1 LSITAWRIIK
11 RKNLKT
17 AFTGE
22 GSRLYGGRWN
32 SLGTTLVYTAESQSL
47 AALEMLVHLD
57 SSELLEQY
65 VFVEVGIDDSF
76 ITNVEVSQLPK
87 NWRADPAP
95 VKLRAIGD
103 AWVAAGASASL
114 RIPSALIPAESN
126 YLLNPR
132 HPDFPN
138 LSISKPLSF
147 RFDRRLTEKS

>member
-1 LSITAWRIIK
+1 LRITAWRILK

-22 GSRLYGGRWN
+22 GARLYGGRWN
-32 SLGTTLVYTAESQSL
+32 SLGTRLVYTAESQSL

-57 SSELLEQY
+57 SSELLGQY
-65 VFVEVGIDDSF
+65 VFFEVGIDESF
-76 ITNVEVSQLPK
+76 ITNFEISQLPK
-87 NWRADPAP
+87 NWKADPAP

-103 AWVAAGASASL
+103 AWVAASASAAL
-114 RIPSALIPAESN
+114 RVPSALIPAESN
-126 YLLNPR
+126 YLLNPS

-138 LSISKPLSF
+138 LTISRPLSF